1 MNSYIGVLLT
11 THKDQNNNVFDRSV
25 IEKLL
30 EDQPKVPV
38 RINFTGDPIG
48 RATLFRQDGSEDKL
62 LVEFDI
68 QYPNLDELGL
78 YVVPGGHCDVRDLK
92 TGEDGVRVITKYTL
106 TELSLTSTPADQH
119 LAKITDPNKED
130 VNEQKRPL

>member
-1 MNSYIGVLLT
+1 MNRYIGVLLT
-11 THKDQNNNVFDRSV
+11 THKDQNNNVFDHSV

-30 EDQPKVPV
+30 EDQPEVPV
-38 RINFTGDPIG
+38 RINFTGYPIG
-48 RATLFRQDGSEDKL
+48 KATLFRQDGQEDRL

-68 QYPNLDELGL
+68 EYPNLDELGL

-92 TGEDGVRVITKYTL
+92 TAEDGVRVITKYTL
-106 TELSLTSTPADQH
+106 TELSLTSMPADQH
-119 LAKITDPNKED
+119 LTKIIDPNKED